1 MQRRYNFV
9 DSLEWNTFVKTTFPK
24 FKLEATI
31 DNQKEPLHEPTELIF
46 FANDNVVRLSLNMR

>member
-9 DSLEWNTFVKTTFPK
+9 DSLEWNTFIKTSFPK

-31 DNQKEPLHEPTELIF
+31 DHKEPLHEPTELIF
-46 FANDNVVRLSLNMR
+46 FANDNVVRLSLNFR